1 MPDPSVQH
9 AAELAGFLR
18 LPDHPSA
25 PREARAHVRRC
36 LLAVGASQQT
46 RDVALLLTSEV
57 VTNALRHAP
66 PPRELRIREL
76 TGLLRVEVS
85 DSHAVPPRR
94 REPDAESPGGRGLW
108 LLDALAIRWGHL
120 PDGEGKVVWFEVR
133 YES

>member
-1 MPDPSVQH
+1 MRDRSVQH

-18 LPDHPSA
+18 LPDNPLA

-36 LLAVGASQQT
+36 LLAIGANQQT
-46 RDVALLLTSEV
+46 GDVALLLTSEV

-66 PPRELRIREL
+66 PPRELRVRQGA
-76 TGLLRVEVS
+76 GLLRVEVS
-85 DSHAVPPRR
+85 DSHPLPPRR

-120 PDGEGKVVWFEVR
+120 REGEGKVVWFEVT